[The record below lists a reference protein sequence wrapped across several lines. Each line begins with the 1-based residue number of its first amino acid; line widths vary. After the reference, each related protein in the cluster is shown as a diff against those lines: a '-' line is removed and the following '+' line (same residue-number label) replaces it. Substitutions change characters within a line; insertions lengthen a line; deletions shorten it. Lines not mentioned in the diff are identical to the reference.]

1 MDAHI
6 SQCPTYIATNMC
18 LRTPVPLCTS
28 LVIIFS
34 VQLAWSPR
42 SPQPTAAQFT
52 SPSKKFSRGW
62 LSVQMARESKTEPH
76 SMPLNRTAFYRSPPQ
91 RRTFP
96 TGDCTPTKTQTGPP
110 QQRTRRLLVLPT
122 VPPPSITTAHRQP
135 CDDDLETPVVKRPKL
150 MPSAGQSAYRSL
162 NFSSPRPS
170 EAQLNG

>member
-1 MDAHI
+1 MAHLH
-6 SQCPTYIATNMC
+6 SYKRVFTHSHPTMC
-18 LRTPVPLCTS
+18 TLPA
-28 LVIIFS
+28 IFS
-34 VQLAWSPR
+34 MQLAWSPR
-42 SPQPTAAQFT
+42 SPQPTATQFT

-62 LSVQMARESKTEPH
+62 LSVQMARESKTEP
-76 SMPLNRTAFYRSPPQ
+76 LNRTAFYRSPQ
-91 RRTFP
+91 QRTFP

-122 VPPPSITTAHRQP
+122 APPPPITTAHRQP
-135 CDDDLETPVVKRPKL
+135 CDDDFETPVVKRPKL